1 MAWIKQYNGA
11 NHFITNEDDG
21 NMFCENSL
29 KWIVSAKNGVP
40 HKFGIDV
47 KHKTHYIFGIKASQ
61 LCESKHKH
69 LCIHLICMSCGPM
82 VFQGIEI
89 VGFLYWVDPIDHQST
104 TQLMFHTLKCKGI
117 YFSRVLYIKVSC
129 VEIFIDC
136 VGFWV
141 ECNELDRKGIGFFSI
156 YLLWHSNCNFLF
168 W

>member
-1 MAWIKQYNGA
+1 VQKMGFHINLV
-11 NHFITNEDDG
+11 F
-21 NMFCENSL
+21 
-29 KWIVSAKNGVP
+29 
-40 HKFGIDV
+40 DV
-47 KHKTHYIFGIKASQ
+47 KHKTHYVFGIKASQ

-89 VGFLYWVDPIDHQST
+89 VGFLYWVDPIDQQST

-141 ECNELDRKGIGFFSI
+141 ECNELDHKGIGFFSI

-168 W
+168 WWNCGTIFS